1 MEDRCARGVSCRD
14 IKFVKN
20 VKNSDKDVISYSDK
34 GLQQSFSLWFA
45 DKPKKEKYN
54 VGDIVL
60 LYQRLPND
68 NNATFTHLV
77 RIVSE
82 LPVKVSGGYGLD
94 VEVVGT
100 VQVLKSVTSV
110 CDYMSFKGNGQS
122 GKLVRIREVVKGHV
136 SVKKVQ
142 ERLLEIFSK
151 LGQIV

>member
-1 MEDRCARGVSCRD
+1 MSVNNRQ

-20 VKNSDKDVISYSDK
+20 VKNQDKDVISYSDK
-34 GLQQSFSLWFA
+34 KCGQTFALWFA
-45 DKPKKEKYN
+45 DKPNMEKYS

-60 LYQRLPND
+60 LYQRLQND

-77 RIVSE
+77 RIQEE
-82 LPVKVSGGYGLD
+82 LPVQAPDGYKLY

-100 VQVLKSVTSV
+100 AQVLKSVTSV
-110 CDYMSFKGNGQS
+110 CDCMSFKGNGQS

-142 ERLLEIFSK
+142 KRLVEIFSK
-151 LGQIV
+151 LGEIA